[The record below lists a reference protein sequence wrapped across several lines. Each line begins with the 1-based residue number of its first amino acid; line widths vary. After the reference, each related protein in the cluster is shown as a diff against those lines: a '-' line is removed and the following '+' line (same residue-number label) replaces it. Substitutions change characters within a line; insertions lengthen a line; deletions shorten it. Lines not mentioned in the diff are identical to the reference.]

1 MGYWNIYADVLIGGV
16 AMSKILYALLIL
28 LLFIVGIAGIF
39 YGLYIFWKPLAYI
52 VGGFI
57 FIGMAGIL
65 NQSYDNTSNGKGG
78 EN

>member
-1 MGYWNIYADVLIGGV
+1 MN
-16 AMSKILYALLIL
+16 KILYALFIL
-28 LLFIVGIAGIF
+28 LLFVVGIAGIF
-39 YGLYIFWKPLAYI
+39 YGLYIFWKPLTYI